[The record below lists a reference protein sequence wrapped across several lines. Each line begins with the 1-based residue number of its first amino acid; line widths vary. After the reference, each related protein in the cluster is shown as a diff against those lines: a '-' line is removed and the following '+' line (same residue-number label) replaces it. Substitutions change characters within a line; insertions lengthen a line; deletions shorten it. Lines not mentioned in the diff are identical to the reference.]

1 MAALTVVIGIA
12 GMVAGLRWLRVAQR
26 EHYHP
31 GTVSRFAFRWWIRT
45 GAANLALFAVGL
57 GAGLAGLVVPLAAL
71 GAAVVAVIG
80 PLGLGLRG
88 RTSPLVWTRRMRVL
102 AAVAVVLFGAVVTLA
117 ALVGA
122 GPAVAGILALRI
134 DVVVDVALWVTR
146 PFEKRAAARFV
157 RRAAERLDQVGPLR
171 VAITGSYGKTT
182 TKGYVRH
189 LIEGDLD
196 VVASP
201 ASFNN
206 TAGLSRTVNEM
217 LAPGTEVFVAEMGTY
232 GAGEIASLCSWV
244 KPSVAVICAIG
255 PVHLE
260 RMGTLGAIVKAK
272 SEILGEAD
280 VAVLNVDA
288 FGLAEV
294 ADRVEG
300 EGKRVIRTSGGG
312 LSHADV
318 PDADVPDADVP
329 DVDVLV
335 RRTAPGALKVTV
347 DGHVIATAEVDA
359 APSNVACAVGTALA
373 VGVPVDHIAARLGT
387 LPVAEHRRQVVT
399 APSGVVVIDDTYNAN
414 PEGAA
419 TALDTLSGLGCGRRV
434 VVTPGMVELGRLQDR
449 ENKLLGATASRVADD
464 VLIVGLTNRS
474 ALSQG
479 AAEGRATV
487 HQVATRDE
495 AVAWV
500 REHLG
505 PGDAVLYEND
515 LPDHYP

>member
-1 MAALTVVIGIA
+1 MILLTVAIGLA
-12 GMVAGLRWLRVAQR
+12 GFVAGLRWLRVAQR
-26 EHYHP
+26 EHYLP

-45 GAANLALFAVGL
+45 GAANLALLTVGL
-57 GAGLAGLVVPLAAL
+57 VAGLTGLIVPVVALAA
-71 GAAVVAVIG
+71 GAAAVIG
-80 PLGLGLRG
+80 PIGLGLRG
-88 RTSPLVWTRRMRVL
+88 RTSPLAWTRRLKVL
-102 AAVAVVLFGAVVTLA
+102 AAVGAVLFGLVASVA
-117 ALVGA
+117 ALVGV

-134 DVVVDVALWVTR
+134 DVVVDVALWLTR
-146 PFEKRAAARFV
+146 PFERRAAARFV
-157 RRAAERLDQVGPLR
+157 RQAADRLDQVGPVR

-189 LIEGDLD
+189 LVEGDRTVL
-196 VVASP
+196 ASP

-232 GAGEIASLCSWV
+232 GPGEIAELCSWV

-272 SEILGEAD
+272 SEILTEAD

-288 FGLAEV
+288 FGLAAV

-300 EGKRVIRTSGGG
+300 EGRRVIRASAGD
-312 LSHADV
+312 HH
-318 PDADVPDADVP
+318 DADVVVQR
-329 DVDVLV
+329 VDG
-335 RRTAPGALKVTV
+335 GALQVTV
-347 DGHVIATAEVDA
+347 DGAAVATTEVDA
-359 APSNVACAVGTALA
+359 APANVACAVGTAIAL
-373 VGVPVDHIAARLGT
+373 GVPVDHIAARLGS

-414 PEGAA
+414 PDGAGA
-419 TALDTLSGLGCGRRV
+419 ALDTLSRLGCGRRV
-434 VVTPGMVELGRLQDR
+434 VVTPGMVELGRIQER
-449 ENKLLGATASRVADD
+449 ENRSFAEAAGQVADD
-464 VLIVGLTNRS
+464 VVVVGLTNRT
-474 ALSQG
+474 ALRRG
-479 AAEGRATV
+479 LAAGRAV
-487 HQVATRDE
+487 AHQVATRDE

-505 PGDAVLYEND
+505 AGDAVLYEND